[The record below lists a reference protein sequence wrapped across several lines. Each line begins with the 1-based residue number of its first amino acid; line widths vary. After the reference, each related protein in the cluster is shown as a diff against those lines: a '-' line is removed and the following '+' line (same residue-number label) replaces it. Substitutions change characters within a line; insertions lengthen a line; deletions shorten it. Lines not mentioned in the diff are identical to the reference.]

1 MEWKEMYPI
10 DKMPTDEELST
21 YITSPLYE
29 DLCKYLSEEFNAKR
43 SVEYSKC
50 AAIPGWNVKYK
61 KGSKSLCVVYP
72 EKDIP
77 KVMVVIGNKLEKEA
91 EAIIYTSSDYVM
103 SRYKESKSN
112 SGLGTWLVLDLLNEE
127 VLSDIKRLIE
137 LKAKAK

>member
-1 MEWKEMYPI
+1 MEWKEIYPI
-10 DKMPTDEELST
+10 DQKPTDKELSD
-21 YITSPLYE
+21 YMISPLYE
-29 DLCKYLSEEFNAKR
+29 DLCKYLSKEFNAKR

-50 AAIPGWNVKYK
+50 SAIPGWNIKYK

-72 EKDIP
+72 EKNIP
-77 KVMVVIGNKLEKEA
+77 KVMVVIGNKLETEA

-103 SRYKESKSN
+103 NRYKESKSN

-137 LKAKAK
+137 LKVKTK

>member
-1 MEWKEMYPI
+1 MEWKEIYPI
-10 DKMPTDEELST
+10 DQKPTDKELSD
-21 YITSPLYE
+21 YMISPLYE
-29 DLCKYLSEEFNAKR
+29 ELCKYLSDKFNAKK

-50 AAIPGWNVKYK
+50 SAIPGWNIKYK

-72 EKDIP
+72 EKNIP
-77 KVMVVIGNKLEKEA
+77 KVMVVIGNKLETEA

-103 SRYKESKSN
+103 NRYKESKSN

-137 LKAKAK
+137 LKVKTK

>member
-1 MEWKEMYPI
+1 MEWKEIYPI
-10 DKMPTDEELST
+10 DQKPTDKELSD
-21 YITSPLYE
+21 YMISPLYE
-29 DLCKYLSEEFNAKR
+29 ELCIYLSDEFNAKR

-50 AAIPGWNVKYK
+50 SAIPGWNIKYK

-72 EKDIP
+72 EMNIP
-77 KVMVVIGNKLEKEA
+77 KVMVVIGNKLETEA

-103 SRYKESKSN
+103 NRYKESKSN

-137 LKAKAK
+137 LKVKTK

>member
-1 MEWKEMYPI
+1 MEWKEIYPI
-10 DKMPTDEELST
+10 DQKPTDKELSD
-21 YITSPLYE
+21 YMISPLYE
-29 DLCKYLSEEFNAKR
+29 ELCKYLSDEFNAKR

-50 AAIPGWNVKYK
+50 SAIPGWNIKYK

-72 EKDIP
+72 EKNIP
-77 KVMVVIGNKLEKEA
+77 KVMVVIGNKLETEA

-103 SRYKESKSN
+103 NRYKESKSN

-137 LKAKAK
+137 LKVKTK

>member
-1 MEWKEMYPI
+1 MEWKEIYTI
-10 DKMPTDEELST
+10 DQKPTDKELSD
-21 YITSPLYE
+21 YMISPLYE
-29 DLCKYLSEEFNAKR
+29 ELCKYLSDKFNAKR

-50 AAIPGWNVKYK
+50 SAIPGWNIKYK

-72 EKDIP
+72 EKNIP
-77 KVMVVIGNKLEKEA
+77 KVMVVIGNKLETEA

-103 SRYKESKSN
+103 NRYKESKSN

-137 LKAKAK
+137 LKVKTK

>member
-1 MEWKEMYPI
+1 MEWKEIYPI
-10 DKMPTDEELST
+10 DQKPTDKELSD
-21 YITSPLYE
+21 YMISPLYE
-29 DLCKYLSEEFNAKR
+29 ELCKYLSEEFNAKR

-50 AAIPGWNVKYK
+50 SAIPGWNIKYK

-72 EKDIP
+72 EKNIP
-77 KVMVVIGNKLEKEA
+77 KVMVVIGNKLETEA

-103 SRYKESKSN
+103 NRYKESKSN

-137 LKAKAK
+137 LKVKTK